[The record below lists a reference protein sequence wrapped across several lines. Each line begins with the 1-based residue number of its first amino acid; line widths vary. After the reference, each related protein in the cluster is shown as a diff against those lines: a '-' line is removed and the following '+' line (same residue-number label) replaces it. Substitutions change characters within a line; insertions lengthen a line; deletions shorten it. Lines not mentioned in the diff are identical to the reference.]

1 MAEVK
6 AASLAAEQ
14 TCLNWRSCFRLE
26 ERGIYII
33 YRIYIIMYIYRGNL
47 VKVLGRL
54 QALGRVIGS
63 GQLDLLQRLLP
74 LQCCST

>member
-1 MAEVK
+1 MTMRGTWKEIMAEVK

-33 YRIYIIMYIYRGNL
+33 YRIYIIMYIY
-47 VKVLGRL
+47 
-54 QALGRVIGS
+54 IEEI
-63 GQLDLLQRLLP
+63 
-74 LQCCST
+74 